1 VMTIEENLAMA
12 ALRGRGRGLRIAVNS
27 TNRAYFKEVLRELG
41 LGLEGRLSA
50 RVGTLS
56 GGQRQALALLM
67 ATLAKPKL
75 LLLDEHIASLDP
87 KTAEQVMQ
95 LTHDLVTKDRLT
107 TLMVTHNMTEAIRW
121 GERLIMMHEGK
132 IILSISGKE
141 KQCLKVG
148 DLTEKFHEVCKQ
160 EFAIDRMLL
169 SA

>member
-1 VMTIEENLAMA
+1 MTIEENLAMA
-12 ALRGRGRGLRIAVNS
+12 ALRGQRRGLRIAVNS
-27 TNRAYFKEVLRELG
+27 KNRAYFREVLSELG
-41 LGLEGRLSA
+41 LGLEERLSA

-95 LTHDLVTKDRLT
+95 LTNELVTKERLT

-132 IILSISGKE
+132 IILGISGEE

-148 DLTEKFHEVCKQ
+148 DLTKKFHEVCEQ
-160 EFAIDRMLL
+160 EFAVDRMLL
-169 SA
+169 SV